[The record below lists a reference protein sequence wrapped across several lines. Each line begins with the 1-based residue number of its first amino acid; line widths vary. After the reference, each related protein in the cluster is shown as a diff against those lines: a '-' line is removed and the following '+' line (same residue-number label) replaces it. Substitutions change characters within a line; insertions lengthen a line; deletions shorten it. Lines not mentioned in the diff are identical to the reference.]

1 MANYYVT
8 VGSEVILTA
17 RTEEKLAL
25 ICNDLNLRGVA
36 YAYPGD
42 VTNSEQMRGI
52 VDDLSSR
59 SILPELVILNAGTYF
74 PLSLSQYSPDRI
86 RDLMEVNYFGVV
98 NILDTI
104 LPLYRDLKRGQIA
117 VVSSLAAE
125 VGLPFSGPYSAS
137 KAALLRLCESLR
149 AELANSGVSICTV
162 LPGFVKTPLTDKN
175 EFNMPFMVSAE
186 KAAKIIAL
194 GLSRDKVTIRFPWQ
208 MSIIMKVLSLLP
220 GRIFSALTRRMV
232 A

>member
-1 MANYYVT
+1 MT

-17 RTEEKLAL
+17 RTEKKLAL

-52 VDDLSSR
+52 VDGLSSR

-104 LPLYRDLKRGQIA
+104 LPRYRDLKRGQIA

-149 AELANSGVSICTV
+149 AELAHSGVSICTV

-175 EFNMPFMVSAE
+175 EFNMPFMISAE
-186 KAAKIIAL
+186 RAAEIIAL
-194 GLSRDKVTIRFPWQ
+194 GLSRDRVTIRFPWQ

-220 GRIFSALTRRMV
+220 SRIFTALTRRMV

>member
-42 VTNSEQMRGI
+42 VTKSEQMRGI

-59 SILPELVILNAGTYF
+59 AILPELVILNAGTYF

-175 EFNMPFMVSAE
+175 EFNMPFMISAE
-186 KAAKIIAL
+186 RAAEIIAL

-220 GRIFSALTRRMV
+220 GKIFSALTRRMV

>member
-1 MANYYVT
+1 MT

-52 VDDLSSR
+52 VDGLSSR

-104 LPLYRDLKRGQIA
+104 LPRYRDLKRGQIA

-149 AELANSGVSICTV
+149 AELAHSGVSICTV

-186 KAAKIIAL
+186 KAAESIAL
-194 GLSRDKVTIRFPWQ
+194 GLSRDRVTIRFPWQ

-220 GRIFSALTRRMV
+220 SWIFSALTRRMV
-232 A
+232 S

>member
-1 MANYYVT
+1 MT

-52 VDDLSSR
+52 VDGLSSR

-104 LPLYRDLKRGQIA
+104 LPRYRDLKRGQIA

-149 AELANSGVSICTV
+149 AELAHSGVSICTV

-186 KAAKIIAL
+186 KAAESIAL
-194 GLSRDKVTIRFPWQ
+194 GLSRDRVTIRFPWQ

-220 GRIFSALTRRMV
+220 SRIFTALTRRMV
-232 A
+232 S

>member
-1 MANYYVT
+1 M
-8 VGSEVILTA
+8 TA

-42 VTNSEQMRGI
+42 VTNSEQMRVI
-52 VDDLSSR
+52 VNDLSSR

-125 VGLPFSGPYSAS
+125 VGL
-137 KAALLRLCESLR
+137 SL
-149 AELANSGVSICTV
+149 IH
-162 LPGFVKTPLTDKN
+162 
-175 EFNMPFMVSAE
+175 
-186 KAAKIIAL
+186 I
-194 GLSRDKVTIRFPWQ
+194 
-208 MSIIMKVLSLLP
+208 
-220 GRIFSALTRRMV
+220 
-232 A
+232 

>member
-1 MANYYVT
+1 M
-8 VGSEVILTA
+8 ILTA

-52 VDDLSSR
+52 VDGLSSR

-104 LPLYRDLKRGQIA
+104 LPRYRDLKRGQIA

-175 EFNMPFMVSAE
+175 EFNMPFMISAE
-186 KAAKIIAL
+186 RAAEIIAL
-194 GLSRDKVTIRFPWQ
+194 GLSRDRVTIRFPWQ

-220 GRIFSALTRRMV
+220 SKIFSALTRRMV

>member
-1 MANYYVT
+1 MT

-52 VDDLSSR
+52 VDGLSSR

-104 LPLYRDLKRGQIA
+104 LPRYRDLKRGQIA

-149 AELANSGVSICTV
+149 AELAHSGVSICTV

-186 KAAKIIAL
+186 KAAESIAL
-194 GLSRDKVTIRFPWQ
+194 GLSRDRVTIRFPWQ

-220 GRIFSALTRRMV
+220 SWIFTALTRRMV
-232 A
+232 S

>member
-1 MANYYVT
+1 MT

-52 VDDLSSR
+52 VDGLSSR

-104 LPLYRDLKRGQIA
+104 LPLYCDLKRGQIA

-149 AELANSGVSICTV
+149 AELAHSGVSICTV

-186 KAAKIIAL
+186 KAAESIAL
-194 GLSRDKVTIRFPWQ
+194 GLSRDRVTIRFPWQ

-220 GRIFSALTRRMV
+220 SWIFTALTRRMV
-232 A
+232 S